1 IKLAPQAGHEVGV
14 VVLAAVAVFETLGP
28 PLVAFALRFAR
39 EVPDS
44 PKGAVS
50 DGAADSTPPA

>member
-1 IKLAPQAGHEVGV
+1 MAFLFNSDAAR
-14 VVLAAVAVFETLGP
+14 AAVFRDV
-28 PLVAFALRFAR
+28 FAR